1 MNDTIV
7 TIVGCDPTDPAPS
20 PADWGE
26 IKPLVLRYLNTAH
39 VVMAA
44 RSKQPDALDASK
56 TFAVPLTWQ
65 TDGTY
70 AWPGALAYY
79 AERHDQAPSA
89 DFLEHLRAAGFQP
102 PAVDADAVA
111 RGGQAIRLA

>member
-1 MNDTIV
+1 MNDTV
-7 TIVGCDPTDPAPS
+7 VRIVGCDPTNPAPS
-20 PADWGE
+20 PADWDQ
-26 IKPLVLRYLNTAH
+26 IKPLVLRYLNTAQ

-44 RSKQPDALDASK
+44 RSKQPDAFDASK

-70 AWPGALAYY
+70 AWPGALPYY
-79 AERHDQAPSA
+79 AEHHGQAPSA